1 MMKELNK
8 GDKMQVLRKLLKHM
22 VEGNT
27 ETNVFERI
35 EQEVLT
41 DQEVQELIDQFG
53 DDAEAAYYTYGLAF
67 GMDDD
72 LSMIVLDAL
81 STGLQ
86 DYLKD
91 LEDDRQYPL
100 LESIL
105 KKVAPLH
112 QYNLEFEDTTVSLA

>member
-1 MMKELNK
+1 
-8 GDKMQVLRKLLKHM
+8 MQVLRKLLKHT

-53 DDAEAAYYTYGLAF
+53 DDAEAAYSVYGLAF

-72 LSMIVLDAL
+72 LAMINLDAL
-81 STGLQ
+81 SIGLE
-86 DYLKD
+86 DYLKEQD
-91 LEDDRQYPL
+91 ADEKNPV

-105 KKVAPLH
+105 TKVAPLH
-112 QYNLEFEDTTVSLA
+112 QYNLDFESAPEKV

>member
-1 MMKELNK
+1 METK
-8 GDKMQVLRKLLKHM
+8 QVLRKLLKHS

-35 EQEVLT
+35 EREVLT
-41 DQEVQELIDQFG
+41 EQEITELLDTFG
-53 DDAEAAYYTYGLAF
+53 DDPEAAYSTYGLAF

-72 LSMIVLDAL
+72 LALINLDAL
-81 STGLQ
+81 SSGLE

-91 LEDDRQYPL
+91 SDEDEKRPILEG
-100 LESIL
+100 IL

-112 QYNLEFEDTTVSLA
+112 QYNLAFE